1 MNERKAI
8 VAGHLCVDITP
19 EFPADFSEDLAN
31 IMQPGKLTNVKGV
44 RFSTG
49 GVVANTGVAMNYL
62 GANVELMGKLAMDDL
77 GHMVSDKLKSYG
89 VKANISWCNDTNTS
103 YSIVLAS
110 PGHDRTFLH
119 SPGTNDTFV
128 FDDLNMESI
137 QNASLFHFGYPPL
150 MQKMYENEGS
160 ELIQIFKNVSEAGP
174 VTSLDMAAID
184 PLAPVGQANWEKI
197 LENVIPY
204 TDIFAPSVEELLYM
218 LDRDMFYEL
227 NKKAA
232 GQDLTLILDIDKVVK
247 PLGDRLLE
255 LGAGI
260 ILIKCGTPGLYYRTG
275 SEKVLTGIEEKLG
288 FSLPRWAEREGFEQS
303 FVPER
308 VLSGTGAGDTTI
320 AAFLTSL
327 LREFPLEQ
335 CIQFAAG
342 EGASCVEAY
351 DALSGLRTLEEIQ
364 LKIAKGWKKQ
374 NLLA

>member
-1 MNERKAI
+1 MNERKAV

-19 EFPADFSEDLAN
+19 EFPADFSEELAN

-62 GANVELMGKLAMDDL
+62 GANVELMGKLATDDL
-77 GHMVSDKLKSYG
+77 GHMVSEKLKNYG
-89 VKANISWCNDTNTS
+89 VKANISWCSDTNTS

-128 FDDLNMESI
+128 FEDLNMESI
-137 QNASLFHFGYPPL
+137 RNASLFHFGYPPL

-160 ELIQIFKNVSEAGP
+160 ELIRIFKNVSEVGP

-184 PLAPVGQANWEKI
+184 PLAPVGQANWEQI
-197 LENVIPY
+197 LENVMPY

-260 ILIKCGTPGLYYRTG
+260 VLIKCGTPGLYYRTG
-275 SEKVLTGIEEKLG
+275 SKKSLTRIEEKLG
-288 FSLPRWAEREGFEQS
+288 FSLPGWAEREGFEQS
-303 FVPER
+303 FIPER

-327 LREFPLEQ
+327 LREYPLEQ

-351 DALSGLRTLEEIQ
+351 DALSGLRTLEEIR
-364 LKIAKGWKKQ
+364 LKIEEGWKKQ
-374 NLLA
+374 RIGH

>member
-1 MNERKAI
+1 MNEKKAI

-19 EFPADFSEDLAN
+19 EFPAGFTEELAN

-44 RFSTG
+44 CFSTG
-49 GVVANTGVAMNYL
+49 GVVANTGVAMDYL
-62 GANVELMGKLAMDDL
+62 GANVELMGKLATDDL
-77 GHMVSDKLKSYG
+77 GYMISNKLKSHG

-128 FDDLNMESI
+128 FDDLNMDSI
-137 QNASLFHFGYPPL
+137 RNASLFHFGYPPL
-150 MQKMYENEGS
+150 MQKMYENEGH
-160 ELIQIFKNVSEAGP
+160 ELIRIFKNVSEAGP
-174 VTSLDMAAID
+174 VTSLDMAVID
-184 PLAPVGQANWEKI
+184 PLAPVGQANWGQI

-227 NKKAA
+227 NEKAA

-247 PLGDRLLE
+247 PLGDKLLE

-275 SEKVLTGIEEKLG
+275 SEKVLTRIEEKLG
-288 FSLPRWAEREGFEQS
+288 FPLSGWVEREGFEQS
-303 FVPER
+303 YVPER

-327 LREFPLEQ
+327 LKEYPLEQ
-335 CIQFAAG
+335 CIQFAVG
-342 EGASCVEAY
+342 EGASCVESY

-364 LKIAKGWKKQ
+364 LKIAKGWKKHP
-374 NLLA
+374 LI